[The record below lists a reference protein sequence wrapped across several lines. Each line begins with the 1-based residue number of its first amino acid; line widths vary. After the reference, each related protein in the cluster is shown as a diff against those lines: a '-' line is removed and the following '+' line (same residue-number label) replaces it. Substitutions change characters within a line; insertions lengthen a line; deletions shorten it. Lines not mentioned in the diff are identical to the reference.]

1 MLWYQCGPTVYAE
14 SHMGHARTY
23 VALDVIRRIMQDFFG
38 CNVILCQNVTD
49 VDDKIIV
56 RSVERGVTFRD
67 LASKYEEEV
76 ILFFSNEFS
85 TSIFIKREH

>member
-1 MLWYQCGPTVYAE
+1 
-14 SHMGHARTY
+14 MGHARTY

-38 CNVILCQNVTD
+38 YNVILCQNITD